1 MAREIAAAVVDAW
14 DEIERWYEAQGAAH
28 LILPPASGEQIAT
41 LEETLGIELPEAVT
55 ASLRRH
61 NGSTDGGWPT
71 GTLLSCDGILQE
83 VSVWRDLLTSGDF
96 DDLKDFVADGEAL
109 KAGWWQIGWVSL
121 DADGGGNGAV
131 LDLSPGPGGKV
142 GQVIDMDHEAG
153 PSGPIASD
161 FVGYLKAMAAQ
172 LGDFVV
178 IDGQYVEEQ

>member
-1 MAREIAAAVVDAW
+1 MANEIAAAVVDAW

-28 LILPPASGEQIAT
+28 LILPPASGEQIAA
-41 LEETLGIELPEAVT
+41 LEATLGVELPEAVT

-109 KAGWWQIGWVSL
+109 KAGF
-121 DADGGGNGAV
+121 GGR
-131 LDLSPGPGGKV
+131 SV
-142 GQVIDMDHEAG
+142 GSRSMQTAGETARCWTCHRGLVEGSARSSTWTTKQGRAG
-153 PSGPIASD
+153 P
-161 FVGYLKAMAAQ
+161 
-172 LGDFVV
+172 
-178 IDGQYVEEQ
+178 